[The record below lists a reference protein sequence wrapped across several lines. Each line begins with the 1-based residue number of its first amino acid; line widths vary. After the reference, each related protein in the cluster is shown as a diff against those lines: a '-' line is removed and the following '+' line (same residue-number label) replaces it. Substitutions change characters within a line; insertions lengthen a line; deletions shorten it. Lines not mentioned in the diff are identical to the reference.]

1 MSLSLFLRRNDA
13 QLQADA
19 QLVHMIWF
27 RDGFSLSNLGR
38 CSGVTLGLLCHA
50 AQSRLSFGCC
60 SEVASLATVTRDH
73 GEHGGCSCE
82 PRRVCSWL
90 SFCLVGLAAV
100 IMKPCLGVHLGAL
113 VEALALCPSRTLEPW
128 SQQTR
133 SRAARV
139 DSGCVAHGG
148 LAHIQSL
155 LCIERALRD
164 IVNQSDTMALQ
175 PSTRSKIARISLRR
189 QRDNT
194 CTYRA
199 PASVSGGSIAQ
210 MLMYAWHNQV
220 CVSSYKH
227 CDSWH
232 IQVGM
237 RKS

>member
-1 MSLSLFLRRNDA
+1 MSLGLFLRRNDA

-60 SEVASLATVTRDH
+60 SEVASLATVTRGH

-139 DSGCVAHGG
+139 DSLYLSRTGF
-148 LAHIQSL
+148 
-155 LCIERALRD
+155 
-164 IVNQSDTMALQ
+164 
-175 PSTRSKIARISLRR
+175 SLRR
-189 QRDNT
+189 K
-194 CTYRA
+194 YRTDA
-199 PASVSGGSIAQ
+199 DVRVAQSSVCQLVQALRLLAHTGRHEEVLI
-210 MLMYAWHNQV
+210 
-220 CVSSYKH
+220 
-227 CDSWH
+227 
-232 IQVGM
+232 
-237 RKS
+237 